1 MLTQVRMAKRTDK
14 TTTET
19 LSGAFGFDPD
29 EATAHFIVQVPRS
42 NTQPVEV
49 SEHLSWNPERIT
61 LSAHYGTERDDGQV
75 RCRLARPKWNE
86 IADVVRAEF
95 NARLKREGKRPGRW
109 KVGFNPVTRL
119 LGKEL
124 AVLMWAIEDA
134 DPATIPVAIANWQ
147 GLTPEERWWLYTM
160 TAAATGN
167 AITDRGRGWRKAL
180 RFALT
185 ENPVTGRH
193 VEQSVVPEFFRLVSE
208 TPAISGED
216 APMPDQPT
224 DGDSDDDDRP
234 STIERETDTAEILK
248 PARKTTTRNTA
259 GKTTKATGKKT
270 TRRKKSP

>member
-1 MLTQVRMAKRTDK
+1 MIARVRMAKRTDK
-14 TTTET
+14 ATAET

-29 EATAHFIVQVPRS
+29 ESTAHFIVQVPRS
-42 NTQPVEV
+42 NTQHVEI
-49 SEHLSWNPERIT
+49 SEHLSWNPERIA
-61 LSAHYGTERDDGQV
+61 LAAHYGSERDDGQV

-86 IADVVRAEF
+86 IADVIRAEF

-109 KVGFNPVTRL
+109 VAGHNPVSRL

-193 VEQSVVPEFFRLVSE
+193 IEQAVVPEFFRLVSE
-208 TPAISGED
+208 TPSISSED
-216 APMPDQPT
+216 APGTGESMDESQAMDEDHEPPAIEPDAE
-224 DGDSDDDDRP
+224 D
-234 STIERETDTAEILK
+234 IEPPK
-248 PARKTTTRNTA
+248 PARKTTKKTA
-259 GKTTKATGKKT
+259 KATGTKT

>member
-1 MLTQVRMAKRTDK
+1 MSKRAEK
-14 TTTET
+14 TATET
-19 LSGAFGFDPD
+19 LRGAFGFDPD
-29 EATAHFIVQVPRS
+29 EATAYFLVHVPRS
-42 NTQPVEV
+42 NAQPVEV

-61 LSAHYGTERDDGQV
+61 LAAHYGERDDGQV

-95 NARLKREGKRPGRW
+95 NARLKREGRRPGRW
-109 KVGFNPVTRL
+109 KAGFNPVTRL

-124 AVLMWAIEDA
+124 TVLMWAIEDA
-134 DPATIPVAIANWQ
+134 DPATIPIAIANWQ

-193 VEQSVVPEFFRLVSE
+193 VEQPVVPEFFRLVSE

-224 DGDSDDDDRP
+224 GVDSDDDRP
-234 STIERETDTAEILK
+234 STIKRETDTAEILK
-248 PARKTTTRNTA
+248 PARKTT
-259 GKTTKATGKKT
+259 KKSTKATGKKT
-270 TRRKKSP
+270 TRRKKST

>member
-1 MLTQVRMAKRTDK
+1 MPKRPDK

-29 EATAHFIVQVPRS
+29 ESTAHFIVQVPRS
-42 NTQPVEV
+42 NTQHVEV

-61 LSAHYGTERDDGQV
+61 LAAHYGTERDDGQI

-109 KVGFNPVTRL
+109 KAGFNPVARL

-134 DPATIPVAIANWQ
+134 DPATIPIAIANWQ

-167 AITDRGRGWRKAL
+167 AISDRGRGWRKAL

-193 VEQSVVPEFFRLVSE
+193 VEQSIVPEFFRLVAE

-216 APMPDQPT
+216 APPPEEP
-224 DGDSDDDDRP
+224 SDKPAAEDDRP
-234 STIERETDTAEILK
+234 STVERETDTAEVLK
-248 PARKTTTRNTA
+248 PVRKTT
-259 GKTTKATGKKT
+259 KKSTKATGKKT
-270 TRRKKSP
+270 TRRKKNP